1 MKKLIILCLAFILV
15 FSMAGCD
22 QKIEKITDFERF
34 ESMTKETDKI
44 EVNFDNNTGAPFYFT
59 ISDQAE
65 IDAIMDIIF
74 PSTVENAGKE
84 AMAGDNTSLTIFQG
98 ENKYVIHFRTNKE
111 NKNFYNFTSR
121 TLQDKIIELA
131 REARAYD
138 TKIGIAFQITE
149 PLESPIEDKFFE
161 TQEGLFTYLKDNFS
175 AYQYFYAFEYDDKI
189 EPASNMILWKRTD
202 RSFYGDIELPQNRWL
217 VTYNIYKSYDN
228 KYYIK
233 ADLPTTTN
241 TESSMNFTLNSDI
254 LYTLTIRVK
263 PIAD

>member
-1 MKKLIILCLAFILV
+1 MKKLLSLVMIAFLLI
-15 FSMAGCD
+15 SMTACGK
-22 QKIEKITDFERF
+22 QITKITDFERF

-59 ISDQAE
+59 ISEQAE

-74 PSTVENAGKE
+74 SSTVENAGKE

-111 NKNFYNFTSR
+111 DKNFYNFTSR
-121 TLQDKIIELA
+121 ALQDKIIELA

-149 PLESPIEDKFFE
+149 PLENPIEDKFFE
-161 TQEGLFTYLKDNFS
+161 TQEELVNYLKNNFS

-189 EPASNMILWKRTD
+189 EPASNMLLAKRTD
-202 RSFYGDIELPQNRWL
+202 RSFYGDIDLPQNCWL
-217 VTYNIYKSYDN
+217 VIYNIYRSYDN

-241 TESSMNFTLNSDI
+241 TESSMNFTLNSDM
-254 LYTLTIRVK
+254 LYTLTITVK